1 MLGAVTVRTQAA
13 TFCIRVTHTREKGG
27 SGLVFYTWEKGG
39 SGLVFYTDDVF
50 WEVCKLPSK

>member
-13 TFCIRVTHTREKGG
+13 TLCTQVTH
-27 SGLVFYTWEKGG
+27 TWEKGG